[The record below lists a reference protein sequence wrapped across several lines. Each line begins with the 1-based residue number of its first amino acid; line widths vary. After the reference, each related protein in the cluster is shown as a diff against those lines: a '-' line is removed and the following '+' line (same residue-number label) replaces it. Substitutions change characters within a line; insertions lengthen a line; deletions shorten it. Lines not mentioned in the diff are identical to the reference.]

1 MNTLTYI
8 ENTIKNKGA
17 CYFILIDPD
26 NLAID
31 QTESFVKHCV
41 KSGVDGFLVGGSLLI
56 NGDLNKSIQSIKEY
70 CNLPVIIFPGSVNQL
85 SDKADAVLF
94 LSLISG
100 RNAEHLIGK
109 HVLAAPIVKKFNLE
123 AIPTGYMLIESG
135 KTTTAEYVS
144 ESKPIPRDKPGIATA
159 TALAGEYLGMK
170 LIYLEGG
177 SGAENSVPNEMIEMV
192 TDQVNIP
199 VIVGGGIRTPEE
211 ARAKVKA
218 GAKIIVTGNFFE
230 NKNNWDLISLFA
242 ASVHSNQS
250 IEI

>member
-8 ENTIKNKGA
+8 KNTIKDKGA
-17 CYFILIDPD
+17 GYFILIDPD
-26 NLAID
+26 NLPID
-31 QTESFVKHCV
+31 QTEKFVKHCV

-56 NGDLNKSIQSIKEY
+56 NGDLDKSIETIKQN
-70 CNLPVIIFPGSVNQL
+70 CDLPVIIFPGSVSQL
-85 SDKADAVLF
+85 SSKADAVLF
-94 LSLISG
+94 ISLISG

-109 HVLAAPIVKKFNLE
+109 HVLAAPLVKKFNLE

-159 TALAGEYLGMK
+159 TALAGEYLGMQ
-170 LIYLEGG
+170 LIYLEVG

-192 TDQVNIP
+192 SGQVSVP

-218 GAKIIVTGNFFE
+218 GAKIVVTGNFFE
-230 NKNNWDLISLFA
+230 NEDNWDLISLFA
-242 ASVHSNQS
+242 ASVHSDQS
-250 IEI
+250 IKI

>member
-1 MNTLTYI
+1 MNTLTNI
-8 ENTIKNKGA
+8 ENTIQEKGA
-17 CYFILIDPD
+17 AYFILIDPD
-26 NLAID
+26 NLPTN
-31 QTESFVKHCV
+31 QTEKFVKHCV

-56 NGDLNKSIQSIKEY
+56 NGDLDKSIKTIKKY
-70 CNLPVIIFPGSVNQL
+70 CNLPVIIFPGSVSQL

-109 HVLAAPIVKKFNLE
+109 HVLAAPLIKRFNLE

-177 SGAENSVPNEMIEMV
+177 SGAENPVPDEMIEMV
-192 TDQVNIP
+192 SSQISIP

-211 ARAKVKA
+211 AGAKVKA
-218 GAKIIVTGNFFE
+218 GAKIIVTGNYFE
-230 NKNNWDLISLFA
+230 NENNWNLISAFA
-242 ASVHSNQS
+242 AAIHSNQV